1 MAKQRTENVP
11 PAALWKDT
19 FSDLM
24 NLLLCFFVLM
34 FAMSNI
40 DSQKFEEIAASLSSS
55 FSVLPQG
62 GSALSKEG
70 ILVSSGA
77 SQLNELSN
85 YYNNMGLN
93 NDGDMSQDVQNAYEE
108 IEKEGLEQSENMA
121 EEMFVGGGVLT
132 SGEIIKDLQY
142 LGVKHGI
149 DNQIIE
155 QILSHREYGEAYK
168 IAVGTQPR
176 DGSDGYIEY
185 KFNTELKPRP
195 KMNDD
200 GTVDFHTLE
209 NINHVNKG
217 DVVAVLHKEDRGDD
231 GIDVLGRRVPPRKV
245 KHVIFRY
252 GRNLSQSEDG
262 TELMSQVS
270 GHVILENDKIFVSN
284 VLELVNVDNS
294 TGDIDYEGDVVVKGN
309 VLAGFTVKA
318 TGDITVSGIVE
329 GATVIAG
336 GNITFNRGIQGMTRA
351 VVKAGGN
358 IVSKFIESAE
368 NVSAGGSIEADS
380 ILHSKVTA
388 KSTIKASGR
397 NGLII
402 GGDVKAVN
410 MIEAKT
416 IGNAMG
422 TNTSV
427 GVGVDPSM
435 KRRVDELKN
444 SLGKLG
450 DNKIQLNQLLN
461 ALRKKQ
467 DSEGGLDEAKHEL
480 QMKTMRNVI
489 MLEQEINKQ
498 KKELEELRGQI
509 GEEKHACI
517 KVSDAAYAGVKLT
530 FGDQCMF
537 LKQKYDYC
545 QFVKE
550 GADIKSAPI

>member
-1 MAKQRTENVP
+1 M
-11 PAALWKDT
+11 
-19 FSDLM
+19 
-24 NLLLCFFVLM
+24 
-34 FAMSNI
+34 
-40 DSQKFEEIAASLSSS
+40 
-55 FSVLPQG
+55 
-62 GSALSKEG
+62 
-70 ILVSSGA
+70 
-77 SQLNELSN
+77 
-85 YYNNMGLN
+85 
-93 NDGDMSQDVQNAYEE
+93 
-108 IEKEGLEQSENMA
+108 
-121 EEMFVGGGVLT
+121 
-132 SGEIIKDLQY
+132 
-142 LGVKHGI
+142 KHGI

-155 QILSHREYGEAYK
+155 QILSHREYGEAYN

-318 TGDITVSGIVE
+318 AGDITVSGIVE

-467 DSEGGLDEAKHEL
+467 DAEGGLDEAKHEL

-550 GADIKSAPI
+550 GADIKSVPI

>member
-1 MAKQRTENVP
+1 MVEGCRTGYFQFDSRNDGLYIIVYP
-11 PAALWKDT
+11 PQNGGRTA
-19 FSDLM
+19 
-24 NLLLCFFVLM
+24 
-34 FAMSNI
+34 NI
-40 DSQKFEEIAASLSSS
+40 DDVMYYLDKKKIECDTAKLAQAVRAGSSTKTELKVS
-55 FSVLPQG
+55 DEKVHQYSEFG
-62 GSALSKEG
+62 DYRISADCMKVEA
-70 ILVSSGA
+70 VF
-77 SQLNELSN
+77 
-85 YYNNMGLN
+85 YPP
-93 NDGDMSQDVQNAYEE
+93 
-108 IEKEGLEQSENMA
+108 
-121 EEMFVGGGVLT
+121 FVGGGVLT

-209 NINHVNKG
+209 NINH
-217 DVVAVLHKEDRGDD
+217 
-231 GIDVLGRRVPPRKV
+231 
-245 KHVIFRY
+245 
-252 GRNLSQSEDG
+252 
-262 TELMSQVS
+262 
-270 GHVILENDKIFVSN
+270 
-284 VLELVNVDNS
+284 
-294 TGDIDYEGDVVVKGN
+294 VKGN

-427 GVGVDPSM
+427 SVGVDPSM

-467 DSEGGLDEAKHEL
+467 DAEGGLDEAKHEL